1 MESRNTLN
9 RDNTNIGAETMTLE
23 QISGLLGK
31 SKRTVERLAQS
42 CDKMTQVGDKIA
54 QAKQS
59 KKPAEFNLE
68 ETLSIVRAGGNNLL
82 ADLLS
87 QNAKNNEVSLGQP
100 QPVAGQDMEDRIV
113 KRTVQALLDLGI
125 VRPANQIEAPK
136 RLPLPGGK
144 MPQTDTL
151 FPVPMTEREELNNL
165 VTAKSHEW
173 GFARE
178 EILKRLYTEINYRK
192 QTNIY
197 HGRKINNCKTVLDY
211 LERKEW
217 IGFAVGVL
225 KEL

>member
-1 MESRNTLN
+1 MEK
-9 RDNTNIGAETMTLE
+9 TMTLE
-23 QISGLLGK
+23 NISELLGK

-68 ETLSIVRAGGNNLL
+68 ETLSIVRAGGNQIL
-82 ADLLS
+82 ADLLA
-87 QNAKNNEVSLGQP
+87 QNAKAKNNESSSI
-100 QPVAGQDMEDRIV
+100 AGQDLEEVISAAFRAGM
-113 KRTVQALLDLGI
+113 KAVQSGVI
-125 VRPANQIEAPK
+125 PASQIPQPQK
-136 RLPLPGGK
+136 RLPLPGSVETVKDGK
-144 MPQTDTL
+144 KIGNSDNTL
-151 FPVPMTEREELNNL
+151 FPVPMTPREELNNL
-165 VTAKSHEW
+165 VTQKSHEW

-192 QTNIY
+192 QTNVY

-217 IGFAVGVL
+217 IGFAIGVL